1 MECLIKED
9 ILAPL
14 YFFDLDHCVDCIK
27 GKYVKHIKK
36 SGATHSSRVL
46 EIIHTSLCGPFNV
59 SSVDGFNSFITFTS
73 DFSRYGYIFP
83 RRERSNMLDKFKI
96 FKVEI
101 ENQHDAKIK
110 VVSDQGREY
119 YRRHTPYG
127 QIPSPFAKILEENGI
142 VAQYLLPYEPQQND
156 VAKRWNCTLMDMVHS
171 MLSNSTLSLGL
182 CMGALK
188 IAAHIINRV
197 PSKSV
202 SKTPYELWTGRN
214 PSINYLLVWDFSA
227 EVKIFNS

>member
-1 MECLIKED
+1 
-9 ILAPL
+9 
-14 YFFDLDHCVDCIK
+14 
-27 GKYVKHIKK
+27 
-36 SGATHSSRVL
+36 
-46 EIIHTSLCGPFNV
+46 
-59 SSVDGFNSFITFTS
+59 
-73 DFSRYGYIFP
+73 
-83 RRERSNMLDKFKI
+83 MLDKFKI